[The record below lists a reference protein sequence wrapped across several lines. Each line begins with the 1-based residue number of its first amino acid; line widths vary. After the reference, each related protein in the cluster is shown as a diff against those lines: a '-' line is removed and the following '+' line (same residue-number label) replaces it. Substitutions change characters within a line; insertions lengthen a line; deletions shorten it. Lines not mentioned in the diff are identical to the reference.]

1 MYTRPPHLPFIV
13 LEDVKA
19 GSRCI
24 NALHVQTFIANPFG
38 KGTLIT
44 FANGD
49 SFTVKDSFTSVV
61 DTLMGS
67 DVDG

>member
-1 MYTRPPHLPFIV
+1 LYTRPPHQPFIV

-19 GSRCI
+19 GSRGV

-49 SFTVKDSFTSVV
+49 SFTTTDSFDSVV
-61 DTLMGS
+61 KTLMGS
-67 DVDG
+67 NVDG